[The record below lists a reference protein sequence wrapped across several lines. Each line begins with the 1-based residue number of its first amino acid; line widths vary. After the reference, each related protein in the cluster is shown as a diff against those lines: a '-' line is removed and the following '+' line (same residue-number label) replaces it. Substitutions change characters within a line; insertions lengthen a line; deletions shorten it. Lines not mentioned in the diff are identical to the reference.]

1 MKSTV
6 GFYLFIDFG
15 KSSWCLQCFLKNQK
29 QQQTLQ
35 VWIQIVIKAFNLKC
49 PPECTHVWSMVS
61 SLP

>member
-6 GFYLFIDFG
+6 GFYLFIDFS
-15 KSSWCLQCFLKNQK
+15 KSSWCLQRFLQNQK

-35 VWIQIVIKAFNLKC
+35 GRIQVVIKAFNFKC